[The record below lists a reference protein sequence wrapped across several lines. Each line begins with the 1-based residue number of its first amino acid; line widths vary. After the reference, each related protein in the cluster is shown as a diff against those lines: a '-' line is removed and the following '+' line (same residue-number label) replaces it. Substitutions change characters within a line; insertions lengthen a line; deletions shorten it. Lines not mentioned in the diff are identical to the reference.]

1 MKYSE
6 IKSLSTKELVETYK
20 QEKLQY
26 QKMKFQNSVSQ
37 VEGQHKMKLGRKT
50 IARLLTEMNNR
61 RFDAEMAAFEK
72 MINNQENN

>member
-1 MKYSE
+1 MKYQE

-26 QKMKFQNSVSQ
+26 QKMKFQNTVAQ
-37 VEGQHKMKLGRKT
+37 VEGQHKMKASRKV

-61 RFDAEMAAFEK
+61 RFEAEMASFEK
-72 MINNQENN
+72 MINSQEN